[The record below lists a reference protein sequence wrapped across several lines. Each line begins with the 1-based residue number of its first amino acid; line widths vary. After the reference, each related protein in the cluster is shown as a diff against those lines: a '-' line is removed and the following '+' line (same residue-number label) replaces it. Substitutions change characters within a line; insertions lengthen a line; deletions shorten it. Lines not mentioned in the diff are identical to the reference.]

1 MQVAHR
7 QNGGISTRPLGPVTP
22 WSALCHIGSRC
33 PGSTPRPI
41 AAQTRQG
48 FLNKKTNCP
57 LPPRVGLKG
66 RVCSLGTI
74 STLNGLYF
82 LA

>member
-7 QNGGISTRPLGPVTP
+7 QNGGISTGPLGLVTP

-33 PGSTPRPI
+33 PGRAPRPI

-48 FLNKKTNCP
+48 FSHIVSLSMHGEGNA
-57 LPPRVGLKG
+57 PRAKDEVKRLFPSRHGWG
-66 RVCSLGTI
+66 
-74 STLNGLYF
+74 
-82 LA
+82 

>member
-7 QNGGISTRPLGPVTP
+7 QNGGISTGPLGLVTP

-33 PGSTPRPI
+33 PGRAPRPI

-48 FLNKKTNCP
+48 YSYIFSSTCMEREM
-57 LPPRVGLKG
+57 PPGAKG
-66 RVCSLGTI
+66 GVKRLFPSRHGW
-74 STLNGLYF
+74 G
-82 LA
+82 